1 MSDRPR
7 RLDPR
12 DATELRAT
20 ITCMGRTTH
29 ATIIDISMGG
39 MCIYLNSHIP
49 ISPEEEI
56 TIKTQEM
63 GYLTGTVRWFRRPRL
78 GVQLEMSSNTAAKVE
93 SFYKKYI
100 KHYMSA

>member
-1 MSDRPR
+1 MAGSR
-7 RLDPR
+7 RIDPR
-12 DATELRAT
+12 DATELRAI

-29 ATIIDISMGG
+29 ATIIDISQSG

-49 ISPEEEI
+49 IAPEEEI
-56 TIKTQEM
+56 IIKTQEM
-63 GYLTGTVRWFRRPRL
+63 GFLTGTVRWFRRPRL

>member
-1 MSDRPR
+1 MSDRPTR
-7 RLDPR
+7 MDPR
-12 DATELRAT
+12 DATELRAV
-20 ITCMGRTTH
+20 ITCMGRKTH

-56 TIKTQEM
+56 EIKTEEM

-78 GVQLEMSSNTAAKVE
+78 GVQLDMSSNTAAKVQ
-93 SFYKKYI
+93 SYYKKYI
-100 KHYMSA
+100 KHYLMA